1 MSKEKSSP
9 LNIPAR
15 TVSCLWCS
23 ISIETLLSRW
33 IVSRKSLHLYGFFRW
48 GHDFDQLFDSELRVS
63 YLYLCLYLY
72 LYLPAPKSWA
82 SFVLISAA
90 LVYLSLGRAHTCK
103 ISELASDSFVDWLCT
118 EEDFSFLA
126 KRRALFNWICKQVF
140 FFYFIQ
146 SHFNGPH
153 SKKIPLLVTRKW
165 LKWDCERIWLGN
177 SEPSWPA
184 HGVL

>member
-1 MSKEKSSP
+1 M
-9 LNIPAR
+9 
-15 TVSCLWCS
+15 
-23 ISIETLLSRW
+23 SIETLLSRW
-33 IVSRKSLHLYGFFRW
+33 IVFRKSLHLYGFFHQG

-82 SFVLISAA
+82 SFVLFSAA
-90 LVYLSLGRAHTCK
+90 LVYLSLGRAYTCK

-140 FFYFIQ
+140 FLF
-146 SHFNGPH
+146 H
-153 SKKIPLLVTRKW
+153 SIPFQWTPFQKSPIVSDTQVVEVRLWKNMAWELWTIMAGARRALKKEAYHSSL
-165 LKWDCERIWLGN
+165 
-177 SEPSWPA
+177 
-184 HGVL
+184 